1 NGSEILVSTGKKE
14 EPFRLLHSAPG
25 KAVGTRVRVLAK
37 NGRPVEHIDVALQ
50 TGDGVFEGRTDSDG
64 VALIPQTHH
73 AKSAVL
79 RVRVYSV
86 ESDVFEL
93 NPGHNEV
100 TFEINGDA
108 ITQVLFQ
115 GERLGVDGN
124 TLVMR
129 FFDKERPMRYC
140 KE

>member
-1 NGSEILVSTGKKE
+1 
-14 EPFRLLHSAPG
+14 
-25 KAVGTRVRVLAK
+25 VLAK

-50 TGDGVFEGRTDSDG
+50 TGEGVFEGRTDSDG
-64 VALIPQTHH
+64 VALIPQARRAT
-73 AKSAVL
+73 SPCCGW
-79 RVRVYSV
+79 RVYSV
-86 ESDVFEL
+86 ESDPFEL
-93 NPGHNEV
+93 NSAHNEV

-115 GERLGVDGN
+115 DERLGVEGS